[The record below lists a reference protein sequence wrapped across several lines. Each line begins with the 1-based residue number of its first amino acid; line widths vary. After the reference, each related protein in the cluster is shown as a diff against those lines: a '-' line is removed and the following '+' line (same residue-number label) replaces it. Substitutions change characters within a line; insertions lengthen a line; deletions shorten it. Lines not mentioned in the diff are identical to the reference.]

1 MSKKMKQ
8 ALKELNSLIAS
19 GREFPDAEFK
29 VSEKYKVTSE
39 ELRTTY
45 DAQFN

>member
-1 MSKKMKQ
+1 MKQ

-19 GREFPDAEFK
+19 GYEFPDAESK
-29 VSEKYKVTSE
+29 MSVKYKVTSE
-39 ELRTTY
+39 ELRTAY